1 MYVLIHSAWE
11 GPCVRYNTVSKEFTQ
26 LRQYPTREDTEL
38 CTAVFNDDKIILCG
52 DSRTIMDIYD
62 TKCEEWKESSLM
74 LPWNLQDIFAMVV

>member
-26 LRQYPTREDTEL
+26 LRQYPAREDTEL
-38 CTAVFNDDKIILCG
+38 CTVVFKDDKIILCG

-62 TKCEEWKESSLM
+62 TKREEWK
-74 LPWNLQDIFAMVV
+74 